1 MSETEN
7 QLETSPIDEKRPA
20 GDLPLCVDMDGT
32 VIRTDALVEATAQF
46 LKHRFHLAPKIAF
59 WLARGRAWLKHRVA
73 ANGILDVTHLPYEER
88 VLELIREARAEGR
101 RTVLCTASNIYHAR
115 AVAQHLGLFDEI
127 MASDEKINLSGENK
141 RHALVAKF
149 GESGYDYVGNDVKDV
164 PAFESARRAFIVA
177 PTKPLRRELHRL
189 PDAEHLVPPR
199 DPTWRDYA
207 RQLRLHQWLKNA
219 LLFVPLLASQR
230 FNETGAVIHSLLAFL
245 SFGLCA
251 SSVYVLNDLM
261 DLPADR
267 RHPRK
272 RHRPFAS
279 ARIPVEHGVVLIPGL
294 LLASFVLALFLPLAF
309 VGVLAGYYFVT
320 LNYNLWAKNIAVLDT
335 LTLAGLYTLRIIAGA
350 AAIAV
355 VPSFWLLAFSMF
367 FFLSVAMAKRY
378 SELVNTD
385 LSDDDTIPGRQYR
398 RIDLNT
404 IMSEGAASGYAAVI
418 ILALYI
424 NSDEVAASYSHP
436 EVIWL
441 TCPLLLYWVNKL
453 WLNTQRKEMTDDPLV
468 WAMENRV
475 SRGIAVMCT
484 LLLIAA
490 I

>member
-1 MSETEN
+1 
-7 QLETSPIDEKRPA
+7 
-20 GDLPLCVDMDGT
+20 
-32 VIRTDALVEATAQF
+32 
-46 LKHRFHLAPKIAF
+46 
-59 WLARGRAWLKHRVA
+59 
-73 ANGILDVTHLPYEER
+73 
-88 VLELIREARAEGR
+88 
-101 RTVLCTASNIYHAR
+101 
-115 AVAQHLGLFDEI
+115 
-127 MASDEKINLSGENK
+127 
-141 RHALVAKF
+141 
-149 GESGYDYVGNDVKDV
+149 V
-164 PAFESARRAFIVA
+164 PA
-177 PTKPLRRELHRL
+177 
-189 PDAEHLVPPR
+189 R

-207 RQLRLHQWLKNA
+207 KQLRLHQWLKNA
-219 LLFVPLLASQR
+219 LLFVPLLASQK
-230 FNETGAVIHSLLAFL
+230 FTDSGAIAASIAAFVA
-245 SFGLCA
+245 FGLCA

-272 RHRPFAS
+272 KDRPFAS

-294 LLASFVLALFLPLAF
+294 LIAGFLLALFLPWAF
-309 VGVLAGYYFVT
+309 VGVLALYYFVT

-335 LTLAGLYTLRIIAGA
+335 LVLAGLYTLRIIAGA
-350 AAIAV
+350 AAISV

-385 LSDDDTIPGRQYR
+385 LGDDDTIPGRQYR
-398 RIDLNT
+398 RIDLST

-424 NSDEVAASYSHP
+424 NSDEVAANYSHP

-468 WAMENRV
+468 WALENRV

-484 LLLIAA
+484 LLLVIA